1 MQGNRLT
8 MRAGAVLLAPGL
20 AIRTAAHLPRG
31 AVDEPGH
38 VAGERLFRARAV
50 GCGENKWICRVDIR
64 INTATHIAS

>member
-1 MQGNRLT
+1 VQGNRLT

-50 GCGENKWICRVDIR
+50 G
-64 INTATHIAS
+64 